1 MEKIFKKY
9 VNEQLDFNLEYYL
22 DGITHEFA
30 FNWNNKDIGKSSVTS
45 KQELTI
51 KKDLIDIKA
60 KSIITVLGVAASKD
74 FVERILQNLPFYERT
89 TPLIVELARAISNEL
104 KQLDLKKSEYVSTL
118 NITTA
123 NAISLKKLEDIYGIH
138 NNYEIGVKLRQGI
151 LVAREITRYSIFNFF
166 YLLKIAELFD
176 IGKVVDIVNDKK
188 KHLITIKI
196 TSDTNNG
203 VNVEKFL
210 EHLNELGPAIYSYKV
225 EQVS

>member
-118 NITTA
+118 T
-123 NAISLKKLEDIYGIH
+123 
-138 NNYEIGVKLRQGI
+138 
-151 LVAREITRYSIFNFF
+151 
-166 YLLKIAELFD
+166 
-176 IGKVVDIVNDKK
+176 
-188 KHLITIKI
+188 
-196 TSDTNNG
+196 
-203 VNVEKFL
+203 
-210 EHLNELGPAIYSYKV
+210 
-225 EQVS
+225 

>member
-1 MEKIFKKY
+1 MSTIQDIQSNIKLNLNYIINADDNFKVIISKIIQKLKDNDVVIKNKGY
-9 VNEQLDFNLEYYL
+9 EILDFKE
-22 DGITHEFA
+22 TF
-30 FNWNNKDIGKSSVTS
+30 
-45 KQELTI
+45 
-51 KKDLIDIKA
+51 
-60 KSIITVLGVAASKD
+60 
-74 FVERILQNLPFYERT
+74 
-89 TPLIVELARAISNEL
+89 
-104 KQLDLKKSEYVSTL
+104 L

-151 LVAREITRYSIFNFF
+151 LVAREITRYSTFNFF